1 AELHDVQPVL
11 SERRPHGRCGVRL
24 TGGALELDDCGDLLH
39 DNSLVSAAQSGRA
52 RTYAFSTWAKS
63 SSTDVVRPNIDSE
76 TLSFCL
82 SAFTS
87 STFAEK
93 LANGPSTTRTFSP
106 GSNDTR
112 AFALPA
118 LPPVMLVC
126 TPVISRSGTG
136 VGFIPPRNPVIL
148 GVFLTKWNVRSSRT
162 ICTNM

>member
-1 AELHDVQPVL
+1 RLLEKDRRWRRLGDERERTVGVRGDEHRDDQVTHLLRARVELLAELHDVQPVL

-106 GSNDTR
+106 GSND
-112 AFALPA
+112 
-118 LPPVMLVC
+118 
-126 TPVISRSGTG
+126 
-136 VGFIPPRNPVIL
+136 
-148 GVFLTKWNVRSSRT
+148 
-162 ICTNM
+162 